1 MSEQPQSIK
10 QSEGTS
16 FYTVSG
22 SGKLYGVRKISLF
35 MSWQKQIKRMSC
47 LSLS

>member
-22 SGKLYGVRKISLF
+22 SGKLYGPENQLVHVFGRSKSNE
-35 MSWQKQIKRMSC
+35 
-47 LSLS
+47 